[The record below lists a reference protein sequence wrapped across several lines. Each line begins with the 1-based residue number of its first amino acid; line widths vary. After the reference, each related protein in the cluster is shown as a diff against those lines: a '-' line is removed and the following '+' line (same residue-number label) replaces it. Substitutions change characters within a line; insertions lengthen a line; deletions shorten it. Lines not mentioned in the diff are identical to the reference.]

1 MLVSGGKIR
10 KKIED
15 KFDFKF
21 KSLKIIGYFNK
32 NKDSYNKIFD
42 TIICK
47 DRENIYMIEMHNAK
61 IEIIKKLRYI
71 SVDNITNSFTFFFN
85 GEKFY
90 YKYAERIVLAYDVDG
105 EEEEGGGGTKV
116 NYING
121 SEIEILYVGNEEL
134 KLADE
139 EMVILKLDNYFID
152 EKKLFEK

>member
-61 IEIIKKLRYI
+61 IEIIKKLQYI
-71 SVDNITNSFTFFFN
+71 SVDNTTNSFTFFFN

-90 YKYAERIVLAYDVDG
+90 YKYAERIILAYNKG
-105 EEEEGGGGTKV
+105 EGTKA

-139 EMVILKLDNYFID
+139 EMVTLKLCNYFID
-152 EKKLFEK
+152 EKKLFGN

>member
-1 MLVSGGKIR
+1 MLVVRGKIR

-32 NKDSYNKIFD
+32 NRDSYSKIFD

-47 DRENIYMIEMHNAK
+47 NRENIYMIEMHGTK
-61 IEIIKKLRYI
+61 IEIIKKLQYI
-71 SVDNITNSFTFFFN
+71 GVDSTMNAFTFFFN
-85 GEKFY
+85 REKFY
-90 YKYAERIVLAYDVDG
+90 YKYKERIVLAYDI
-105 EEEEGGGGTKV
+105 EEEKSTKV

-121 SEIEILYVGNEEL
+121 NEIEIIYIGNEEL

-139 EMVILKLDNYFID
+139 EMVMLKLCNYFID
-152 EKKLFEK
+152 EKKLFGN

>member
-1 MLVSGGKIR
+1 MLVVRGKIR

-32 NKDSYNKIFD
+32 NKDSYSKIFD

-61 IEIIKKLRYI
+61 IEIIKKLQYI
-71 SVDNITNSFTFFFN
+71 SVDNTTNSFTFFFN
-85 GEKFY
+85 REKFY
-90 YKYAERIVLAYDVDG
+90 YKYVERIVLAYDVDK
-105 EEEEGGGGTKV
+105 EESTKV
-116 NYING
+116 KYIYG
-121 SEIEILYVGNEEL
+121 YKGEILYVGNEEL

-139 EMVILKLDNYFID
+139 EMVMLKLCNYFID
-152 EKKLFEK
+152 EKKLFGN